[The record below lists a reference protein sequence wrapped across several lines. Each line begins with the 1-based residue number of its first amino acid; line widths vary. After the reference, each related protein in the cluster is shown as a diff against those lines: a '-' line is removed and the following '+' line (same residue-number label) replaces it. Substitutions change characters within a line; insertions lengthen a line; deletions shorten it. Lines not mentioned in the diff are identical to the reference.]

1 MKKKNLLLCA
11 NNLTQFDSFQESLFL
26 EKVKK
31 KYNIKFLVNVL
42 DKKYLERIDKLSRFD
57 EIFEGYNGEN
67 SSLFYKKFLFFRQ
80 KINLYCYF
88 ANEIIKN
95 KDRFK
100 DNFVVFRT
108 LGVNAPHLIKLFNIL
123 KYLRLLK
130 ILYYFGDIFLKIF
143 KVNHLEKN
151 KILIK
156 SIWF

>member
-1 MKKKNLLLCA
+1 MKKKSLLICA
-11 NNLTQFDSFQESLFL
+11 SNVSQLDMFLESLFL
-26 EKVKK
+26 EKAKT
-31 KYNIKFLVNVL
+31 KYNINFLVNVL
-42 DKKYLERIDKLSRFD
+42 DNKYREKLDKLSHYGKV
-57 EIFEGYNGEN
+57 FEGYNAEN
-67 SSLFYKKFLFFRQ
+67 TSLFYKKFLFFRQ
-80 KINLYCYF
+80 KISFYCYL

-100 DNFVVFRT
+100 DNFLVFRT

-130 ILYYFGDIFLKIF
+130 VLYYFGDIFLKIF